1 MRPIGVTGPTGTKE
15 NGFRLK
21 IKLEG
26 GTDSTQRYDTKQGA
40 LGAKTRLLD
49 KIEADKARKNAANLS
64 EIPEFDGTLAWYVNV
79 LGKMT
84 RDVACGGDGEDR
96 NNLKAVAAAATA
108 AKQLRDMSE
117 YEDRI
122 ADLESK
128 TAEIDDLEKYGA
140 GT

>member
-1 MRPIGVTGPTGTKE
+1 
-15 NGFRLK
+15 
-21 IKLEG
+21 
-26 GTDSTQRYDTKQGA
+26 
-40 LGAKTRLLD
+40 
-49 KIEADKARKNAANLS
+49 
-64 EIPEFDGTLAWYVNV
+64 
-79 LGKMT
+79 MT

-117 YEDRI
+117 YEERI

-128 TAEIDDLEKYGA
+128 TAEIDDLEKYGT